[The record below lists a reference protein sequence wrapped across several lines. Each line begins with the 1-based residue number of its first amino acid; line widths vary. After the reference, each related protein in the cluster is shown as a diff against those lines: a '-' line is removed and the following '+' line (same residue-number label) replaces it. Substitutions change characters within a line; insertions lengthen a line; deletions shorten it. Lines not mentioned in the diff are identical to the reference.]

1 MAESQ
6 PRKRPRPVI
15 SCLRCREKKLKCDRL
30 SPCENCSKARCPADC
45 IYHQVVSDSL
55 AQAKRI
61 HLLGETIEQPHD
73 GTGKGI
79 GAGMGVV
86 ENLEQRVTRL
96 EELLAVISPA
106 PNLTQIKE
114 AQPAPSPRYVH
125 DMCNIRIIKMVPRV
139 QHDIW
144 PLWRCHT
151 INFLITSSFSFPL

>member
-1 MAESQ
+1 M
-6 PRKRPRPVI
+6 
-15 SCLRCREKKLKCDRL
+15 
-30 SPCENCSKARCPADC
+30 
-45 IYHQVVSDSL
+45 SDSL
-55 AQAKRI
+55 AQTKRI

-79 GAGMGVV
+79 GVGMGVV

-125 DMCNIRIIKMVPRV
+125 RYNMIRAIYE
-139 QHDIW
+139 
-144 PLWRCHT
+144 
-151 INFLITSSFSFPL
+151 S